1 MDFIEVLEKT
11 TQQAEKNTP
20 QYNASNSL
28 QQQPEETNNTEAEMA
43 VLGSLLS
50 DNDIFE
56 DISTLINSKHFSDS
70 LHALIYEKIEQTIS
84 NHRIATPLT
93 LKFLVEKHPSFKSVD
108 EAHDYL
114 VFLTTRN
121 VGPTLAKEYSRL
133 LFDLS
138 TLRSLRELGRNIVSH
153 TYRLGET
160 SPSHYITEVE
170 QSLYQ
175 IAQTGRTEKGFIS
188 FGYAISQ
195 AVQGAIAAHRRAGKL
210 SGVATKLSDLDKKLG
225 GLHPSDL
232 IILAGRPSMGKTALA
247 TNIAFNVAADFRQEI
262 DASGNKVTTDG
273 GVVAFFSLE
282 MSADQLAARIL
293 AEQTELSSEKLR
305 RGDFSEDEFFNLH
318 DAARH
323 LEEIPLFIDD
333 TPALALST
341 LAARCRRLKRQH
353 GLGLIVVDYL
363 QLLRPPTS
371 RRHDNRVQELTE
383 ISMGL
388 KAIAKE
394 LSVPVVA
401 LSQLSRQVEQREDKR
416 PQLSDLRES
425 GSIEQDADVVMFV
438 YREEYYIARKEPTEQ
453 TPEHEKW
460 QVEMTQCRN
469 IAEVIIG
476 KQRHGPI
483 GTVRL
488 QFNSQFTRFSD
499 LAKEHDNY
507 IIDS

>member
-1 MDFIEVLEKT
+1 MNFTDILAKTAQYVKDGSDKNVLSTSKESNIAVNID
-11 TQQAEKNTP
+11 AEQGIIGSILND
-20 QYNASNSL
+20 NEMF
-28 QQQPEETNNTEAEMA
+28 EETSSIISANN
-43 VLGSLLS
+43 
-50 DNDIFE
+50 F
-56 DISTLINSKHFSDS
+56 FDS
-70 LHALIYEKIEQTIS
+70 AHQLIYEKIEITIA
-84 NHRIATPLT
+84 NQRIATPLT
-93 LKFLVEKHPSFKSVD
+93 LKNMIEHHPSFEDAEDAYK
-108 EAHDYL
+108 YL
-114 VFLTTRN
+114 VFLMNRG
-121 VGPTLAKEYSRL
+121 VGPVLTKEYSRI

-138 TLRSLRELGRNIVSH
+138 TLRSLRTLGYDIIGNSEK
-153 TYRLGET
+153 LSEG
-160 SPSHYITEVE
+160 SPAEFITQAE
-170 QSLYQ
+170 QSLYE
-175 IAQTGRTEKGFIS
+175 ISQTGRTEKGFIS
-188 FGYAISQ
+188 FALAISQ
-195 AVQGAIAAHRRAGKL
+195 AIQGATAANQRGGKL
-210 SGVATKLSDLDKKLG
+210 AGVATKLTDLDQKLG

-247 TNIAFNVAADFRQEI
+247 TNIAFNVAAGHRQEVN
-262 DASGNKVTTDG
+262 DEGQKVTVNG

-293 AEQTELSSEKLR
+293 AEQAEVSSEKLR
-305 RGDFSEDEFFNLH
+305 RGDFSEDEFFSLNN
-318 DAARH
+318 AAKH

-353 GLGLIVVDYL
+353 GLDLIVVDYL
-363 QLLRPPTS
+363 QLLRPPS
-371 RRHDNRVQELTE
+371 HGRRNDNRVQELTE

-401 LSQLSRQVEQREDKR
+401 LSQLSRQVEQRDDKR

-438 YREEYYIARKEPTEQ
+438 YREEYYIGRGEPTMG

-460 QVEMTQCRN
+460 QTDMSQCRN

-483 GTVRL
+483 GNVRL
-488 QFNSQFTRFSD
+488 QFNAQFTRFSD
-499 LAKEHDNY
+499 LINKDYEDH
-507 IIDS
+507 ITE